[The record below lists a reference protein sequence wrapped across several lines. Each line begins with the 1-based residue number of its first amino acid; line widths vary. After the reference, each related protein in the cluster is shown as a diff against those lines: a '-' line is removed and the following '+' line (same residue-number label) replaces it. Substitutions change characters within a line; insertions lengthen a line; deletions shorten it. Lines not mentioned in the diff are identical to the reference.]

1 MKLSTRLTLAM
12 VGLVLFTT
20 AATGILAYRNLLG
33 VAVPRSLER
42 STSTFGCL
50 PVSLKPSFAA
60 RGRTCWHSQWMKW

>member
-42 STSTFGCL
+42 L
-50 PVSLKPSFAA
+50 D
-60 RGRTCWHSQWMKW
+60 